1 MHTHKLD
8 EKEIL
13 IALMIHHK
21 QIISISSGKLL
32 MTQYKER
39 EESQAIDALIL
50 SLMHT
55 IHIFLNLLHTHSNL
69 DHGLY
74 KSSHYW

>member
-21 QIISISSGKLL
+21 QIISISRGKLL

-39 EESQAIDALIL
+39 EETQAIDALVL
-50 SLMHT
+50 SFMHA
-55 IHIFLNLLHTHSNL
+55 I
-69 DHGLY
+69 
-74 KSSHYW
+74 SSSFVAQTLKLWQ